1 VNGNATTVDEKST
14 MVDDHVIHVVHVFLL
29 IESRSK
35 SKIVPRFTNLNEN
48 PIDDPNITLELKHM
62 LGKSLLLLLIRPLN
76 LITNMK
82 LHEASYLWFVIIFE
96 DFLKS
101 PKGSFKCAPKT
112 FQGRPSRLLSQIMM
126 PKPKKMR
133 ESCFQKT
140 SKSQK

>member
-1 VNGNATTVDEKST
+1 

-29 IESRSK
+29 IESRSE

-82 LHEASYLWFVIIFE
+82 LHEASYL
-96 DFLKS
+96 
-101 PKGSFKCAPKT
+101 
-112 FQGRPSRLLSQIMM
+112 
-126 PKPKKMR
+126 
-133 ESCFQKT
+133 
-140 SKSQK
+140 